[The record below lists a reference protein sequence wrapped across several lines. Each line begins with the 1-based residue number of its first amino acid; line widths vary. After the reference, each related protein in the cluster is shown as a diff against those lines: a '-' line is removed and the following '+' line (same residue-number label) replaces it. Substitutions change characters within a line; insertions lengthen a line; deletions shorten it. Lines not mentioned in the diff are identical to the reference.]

1 MSTPQHPINSGFTA
15 DSTIGEVL
23 EGVDLMGKL
32 AIVTGGYSGIGTAV
46 TRGLSDAGATVV
58 VPARHPDQAR
68 KVIGG
73 VAGVEIAELDL
84 ADLGSVE
91 RFVGDFLASDRG
103 VDMLINN
110 AAVMACDLARVGP
123 DGWESQFA
131 IDHLG
136 HFALTNR
143 LWPALARGGGARV
156 VSVSSR
162 GHKFSGIRWDDMHWA
177 RGYDKWQA
185 YGQAKTANVLFA
197 VALDARGKD
206 TGVRALAVYPAG
218 VRTPLQRHLTHRE
231 MRDLGWYDDLG
242 NLAPLFKTPEQGAAG
257 EAWAATSPRLDGMG
271 GVYIERCDIAEI
283 ADPGTDKGKQ
293 EGVNPDAVDP
303 GQAERLWAVSAQL
316 TGVDATAIR
325 RRRSWRPSGGR
336 SASTSRP
343 WRT

>member
-1 MSTPQHPINSGFTA
+1 MSTPQHAINSGFTA
-15 DSTIGEVL
+15 DSTIAEVMN
-23 EGVDLMGKL
+23 GIDLTGRL

-58 VPARHPDQAR
+58 VAARRPEQAR
-68 KVIGG
+68 KEIGD
-73 VAGVEIAELDL
+73 VARVEIAELDL
-84 ADLGSVE
+84 ADLGSVD
-91 RFVGDFLASDRG
+91 RFAGEFLATDRG

-110 AAVMACDLARVGP
+110 AAVMANELTRVGP
-123 DGWESQFA
+123 GWESQFA

-143 LWPALARGGGARV
+143 LWPALTRGGGARV

-177 RGYDKWQA
+177 REYDKWQA

-206 TGVRALAVYPAG
+206 AGVRAFAVYPAG
-218 VRTPLQRHLTHRE
+218 VRTPLQRHLTHQE
-231 MRDLGWYDDLG
+231 MRDLGWYDDEG

-257 EAWAATSPRLDGMG
+257 EAWAATSPQLDGMG

-293 EGVNPDAVDP
+293 EGVNPDAIDP
-303 GQAERLWAVSAQL
+303 AQAERLWTVSAQL
-316 TGVDATAIR
+316 TGIDAFAAT
-325 RRRSWRPSGGR
+325 
-336 SASTSRP
+336 
-343 WRT
+343 